1 MKTFLEIINLLVT
14 PVKAIR
20 NYIYKKKGSI
30 IEPLKKITGDFVK
43 PNDGDS
49 VGRRV
54 ECEGWIKG
62 NRKNQHF
69 WLVKEVDDK
78 FCPEEGRIK
87 IEDGKWKKIVNE
99 GGNPPNGIIKIAIYG
114 TNEYGNNQILN
125 WIEETK
131 KTGNLYGLCDVVGVH
146 KIKSI
151 ELKLDQ

>member
-54 ECEGWIKG
+54 GAC
-62 NRKNQHF
+62 
-69 WLVKEVDDK
+69 
-78 FCPEEGRIK
+78 
-87 IEDGKWKKIVNE
+87 
-99 GGNPPNGIIKIAIYG
+99 
-114 TNEYGNNQILN
+114 
-125 WIEETK
+125 
-131 KTGNLYGLCDVVGVH
+131 
-146 KIKSI
+146 
-151 ELKLDQ
+151 

>member
-1 MKTFLEIINLLVT
+1 M
-14 PVKAIR
+14 
-20 NYIYKKKGSI
+20 
-30 IEPLKKITGDFVK
+30 
-43 PNDGDS
+43 
-49 VGRRV
+49 
-54 ECEGWIKG
+54 
-62 NRKNQHF
+62 
-69 WLVKEVDDK
+69 DDK
-78 FCPEEGRIK
+78 FWPEEGRIK